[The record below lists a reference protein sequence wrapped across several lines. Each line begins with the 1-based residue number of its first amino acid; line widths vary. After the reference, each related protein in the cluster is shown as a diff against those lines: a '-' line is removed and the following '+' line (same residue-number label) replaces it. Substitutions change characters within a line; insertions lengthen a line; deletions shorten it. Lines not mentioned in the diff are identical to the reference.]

1 MLFGHRE
8 LVLECRRIADQ
19 MTRIARV
26 CHQLERPLLTA
37 SADQQRDLWVLLAR
51 AALDLNKE

>member
-1 MLFGHRE
+1 
-8 LVLECRRIADQ
+8 